1 VVVTAERSEENRMGI
16 SQPVL
21 YCLFLSLFGSEGVGW
36 GNEGVSALCS
46 TGIENVETPYSEMWV
61 VCFRNRLE

>member
-1 VVVTAERSEENRMGI
+1 MGI

>member
-1 VVVTAERSEENRMGI
+1 MGI

-21 YCLFLSLFGSEGVGW
+21 YCLFLSLFRSEGGW

-46 TGIENVETPYSEMWV
+46 TGIENVENPYSEMWV
-61 VCFRNRLE
+61 VRFRNRLE